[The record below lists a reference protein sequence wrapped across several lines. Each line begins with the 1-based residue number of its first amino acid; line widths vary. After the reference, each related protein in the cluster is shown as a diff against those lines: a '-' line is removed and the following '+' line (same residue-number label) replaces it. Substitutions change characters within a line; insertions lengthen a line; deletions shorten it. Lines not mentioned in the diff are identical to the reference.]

1 MKLGIIIPTFQ
12 EEKNIKGTLEQ
23 AIDKLLEQDIP
34 YEIIIVDD
42 NSNDETNNIVN
53 SFIKKNKNIKFYL
66 NDKKKGFGNSIVMG
80 INKCSSDFLTIL
92 MADKSDS
99 IDDLIKYYNIIKD
112 DNDLDCV
119 FGDRWSKN
127 SPKNYPLVKKIFNR
141 MGNKIVGILFRINY
155 YDFTN
160 SFKMYKRSSLIKIY
174 PILSNHFSITVELP
188 LKMITRGFNY
198 KIIDNS
204 WENREHGVSKMKLI
218 DSIITYLI
226 IVAYCLIDKYFW
238 NKRYDSSK

>member
-1 MKLGIIIPTFQ
+1 
-12 EEKNIKGTLEQ
+12 
-23 AIDKLLEQDIP
+23 
-34 YEIIIVDD
+34 
-42 NSNDETNNIVN
+42 
-53 SFIKKNKNIKFYL
+53 
-66 NDKKKGFGNSIVMG
+66 MG

-204 WENREHGVSKMKLI
+204 WENREHGVSKMKII
-218 DSIITYLI
+218 DSIFTYLI

-238 NKRYDSSK
+238 NKRYDSSG